1 MSQVTTERWMPEQP
15 AVSAPT
21 REPERV
27 TSLRDL
33 AKFTGLVGLFAIFS
47 DAALGHALL
56 WENDPYWTYW
66 VTKTFL
72 ILTVFGLGTAWLGL
86 GLARGAMITAV
97 HTLVLTAYYW
107 TFSPVGL
114 PSQPQWLDLE
124 HTWVTGLPVHFTVI
138 YVGYVASLWLWQRR
152 SMPQALERR
161 RDSAGVARDAGRALV
176 IALGIVLVG
185 GGLSSLALGDFPGV
199 TWFLVRLLIAVPF
212 LLAWWGLAGRDRI
225 AAVFGGVTLALV
237 FATYGH
243 FVGPVGLPDFPL
255 RIADQAPPEAT
266 VSWLSYREEWLIS
279 LPILLLVSVLA
290 MLIAAR
296 GEEVAPASDRL
307 RWVGAALS
315 AGVILIALGLG
326 AAAFTKNDESGDP
339 ASLQAS
345 GSAAIERGD
354 WYSGGFGRAD
364 AALQLRAYERNPRVT
379 PLPPHDAV
387 ELVATVEHPDG
398 TRYEIRAD
406 EPMVEDALGRHTT
419 SGGVAL
425 HGWHHGASG
434 IGTSKLPAV
443 HSEVA
448 VSAVGDVFANGRR
461 VASGVPVHVMTTTKA
476 LPLVPGRLELA
487 VGDESSPVPALRH
500 GHLRVVW
507 EDFSGGAG
515 QGPKR
520 ARNALGSGLLLGLAA
535 LGIVAVRREQ
545 VNP

>member
-1 MSQVTTERWMPEQP
+1 MARATAERQMPEQL
-15 AVSAPT
+15 AVDAQT

-27 TSLRDL
+27 TTLRDL

-72 ILTVFGLGTAWLGL
+72 IFTVFGLGTAWLGL
-86 GLARGAMITAV
+86 GLVRGAIITAV
-97 HTLVLTAYYW
+97 HTLVLTVYYW

-152 SMPQALERR
+152 STRQALERH
-161 RDSAGVARDAGRALV
+161 RDGAGVARDAGRALV

-185 GGLSSLALGDFPGV
+185 GGLASLALGDFPGV
-199 TWFLVRLLIAVPF
+199 TWFLVRVLIAVPF
-212 LLAWWGLAGRDRI
+212 LLAWWGIAGRDRI

-279 LPILLLVSVLA
+279 LPILLVVSVLA

-296 GEEVAPASDRL
+296 REEVAPASHRFRL
-307 RWVGAALS
+307 AGAALS
-315 AGVILIALGLG
+315 AGVILIALGFG
-326 AAAFTKNDESGDP
+326 AVAFTKNDDSGDP

-345 GSAAIERGD
+345 GSAGIERGG
-354 WYSGGFGRAD
+354 WYSGEFGRAN
-364 AALQLRAYERNPRVT
+364 AALRLRAHERNPRVT

-387 ELVATVEHPDG
+387 ELVARVEHPDG
-398 TRYEIRAD
+398 TSYEIRAD
-406 EPMVEDALGRHTT
+406 EPMVEDSLGRHTT
-419 SGGVAL
+419 FGGVAL
-425 HGWHHGASG
+425 HGWHHGESG
-434 IGTSKLPAV
+434 IGSSTLPAV

-448 VSAVGDVFANGRR
+448 VNALGDIFVDGRR
-461 VASGVPVHVMTTTKA
+461 VASAVPVHVMTTTKA

-487 VGDESSPVPALRH
+487 VGDESSPVPALRD
-500 GHLRVVW
+500 GHLRLVW

-520 ARNALGSGLLLGLAA
+520 ARNALGSGVLLGLAA
-535 LGIVAVRREQ
+535 LGILAVRREQ
-545 VNP
+545 VKP